1 MGDQRPQEQRWRA
14 VSWRALLPFALL
26 VLAISLRLAEPSL
39 LTDIRLTVFDQYQ
52 SLKPRKQTPMPV
64 QLVDIDEQSLER
76 LGQWPWPRN
85 QLAQLVDAINNA
97 GAAAIVIDI
106 LLSEPDRLSP
116 AAVAKMI
123 PDWPEYQI
131 AREAILGRTGHDEQL
146 AQALL
151 RANSVLGFA

>member
-116 AAVAKMI
+116 AAVAK
-123 PDWPEYQI
+123 
-131 AREAILGRTGHDEQL
+131 
-146 AQALL
+146 
-151 RANSVLGFA
+151 